1 MEETLIKNTER
12 VKRVISELDG
22 LKIEKKTAD
31 KMFNEGNKL
40 LDECIE
46 VINEKKFKIEEVSL
60 KTGNVVNKK
69 IKLTSPSF

>member
-69 IKLTSPSF
+69 IKLT